1 MLLILIMSTFS
12 YRVIYGI
19 IAGVSNLNNNKYR
32 DKRDKNSYLGHI
44 GSLVN
49 QHIPLLELG
58 EP

>member
-1 MLLILIMSTFS
+1 M
-12 YRVIYGI
+12 VD
-19 IAGVSNLNNNKYR
+19 NNKYR
-32 DKRDKNSYLGHI
+32 DKRDKNSYLVYI